1 MIVDVRRIR
10 IINNKQV
17 GSGRVIYWMS
27 RDQRVKDNW
36 ALLHAQELARASKQS
51 LAVVFCLN
59 SKFLGATMRQYGF
72 MIKGLQQVEEDL
84 HQKQIPF
91 FLLLG
96 SPEETMLEFLDD
108 KNVGAVVTDFD
119 PLRIK
124 RKWKETVGKHIDCA
138 LVEVDA
144 HNIVPCWQ
152 ASPKLEFGAYTIRP
166 KIKRLL
172 SEFFTEFPQL
182 RSQSVLWA
190 KGYTRVDWVKA
201 FASLQMGMSV
211 PEVGWLVPGEKAARA
226 WLKRFISRKLAD
238 YDLRRNNPTIDG
250 QSGLSPYLHFGQIS
264 AQRVALEVKSAAG
277 ISQKNKESFLEE
289 LVIRR
294 ELADNFC
301 FYNPLYDS
309 YEGFPKWA
317 QESLAKHKK
326 DKREYIYTLQEFEQ
340 AKTHDAL
347 WNAAQIEM
355 VRTGKMH
362 GYMRMYW
369 AKKILEW
376 SISPEEAI
384 KIAIQLND
392 MYELDGRDPNGYVGV
407 AWSIGGVHDR
417 AWFERSVFGKVR
429 YMNYNG
435 CKSKFDVK
443 KYIALQGV

>member
-1 MIVDVRRIR
+1 
-10 IINNKQV
+10 
-17 GSGRVIYWMS
+17 
-27 RDQRVKDNW
+27 
-36 ALLHAQELARASKQS
+36 
-51 LAVVFCLN
+51 
-59 SKFLGATMRQYGF
+59 
-72 MIKGLQQVEEDL
+72 
-84 HQKQIPF
+84 
-91 FLLLG
+91 
-96 SPEETMLEFLDD
+96 
-108 KNVGAVVTDFD
+108 
-119 PLRIK
+119 
-124 RKWKETVGKHIDCA
+124 
-138 LVEVDA
+138 
-144 HNIVPCWQ
+144 
-152 ASPKLEFGAYTIRP
+152 
-166 KIKRLL
+166 
-172 SEFFTEFPQL
+172 
-182 RSQSVLWA
+182 
-190 KGYTRVDWVKA
+190 
-201 FASLQMGMSV
+201 MGMSV

-376 SISPEEAI
+376 SISPEEAM